1 MSTSTTHSVPCISR
15 RALVWSRLSDFFEL
29 SKPRIA
35 TLVLVVVAVS
45 AFVASGGMPQPWTLI
60 HTLIGTA
67 LIAASASAFNQVM
80 ERRTDALMDRTADR
94 PLPSGRL
101 HVGQTMTFGVVTLV
115 LGTGYL
121 AVLVNL
127 LTAMF
132 GLLTWLLYVVCY
144 TPLKSRTSANTAV
157 GAVAGAL
164 PVLIGWAS
172 ADASFSFAGGPMS
185 GGMRV
190 AALFL
195 ILYLWQFPHFMA
207 IAWIYRRQY
216 ADAGLQMLTV
226 VEPSGQRAGL
236 QSILAA
242 LALPPISV
250 LPALYLP
257 GAVSYSI
264 GALTLGIVYLGASI
278 WFCWRRDEL
287 TARTLLHTSLIYLPA
302 LLVLLTMS
310 IVSGQ

>member
-1 MSTSTTHSVPCISR
+1 
-15 RALVWSRLSDFFEL
+15 VWWTRIADYLEL

-35 TLVLVVVAVS
+35 SLVLVVVAVS
-45 AFVASGGMPQPWTLI
+45 AFVASGGLPEPWMLGN
-60 HTLIGTA
+60 TLIGTA
-67 LIAASASAFNQVM
+67 FIAASASALNQLL

-94 PLPSGRL
+94 PLPAGRL
-101 HVGQTMTFGVVTLV
+101 HVRQTLTFGIVTLV
-115 LGTGYL
+115 LGVGYL
-121 AVLVNL
+121 AWLVNP
-127 LTAMF
+127 LTALL
-132 GLLTWLLYVVCY
+132 GLATWVLYVVCY

-164 PVLIGWAS
+164 PVLIGWAG
-172 ADASFSFAGGPMS
+172 ANASFSLEGGPLP
-185 GGMRV
+185 GGIRV

-216 ADAGLQMLTV
+216 GDAGLQMLTV
-226 VEPSGQRAGL
+226 VEPSGHRAGL
-236 QSILAA
+236 QSLLAA

-257 GAVSYSI
+257 GAITYSI
-264 GALTLGIVYLGASI
+264 GALTLGIVYLGAST
-278 WFCWRRDEL
+278 WFCWRRDER

-302 LLVLLTMS
+302 LLILLTMS
-310 IVSGQ
+310 VVSGQ

>member
-1 MSTSTTHSVPCISR
+1 MSTSTTHSVGCVSR
-15 RALVWSRLSDFFEL
+15 RAWIWSRIGDFCEL
-29 SKPRIA
+29 SKPRIG
-35 TLVLVVVAVS
+35 TLVLIVVAVS
-45 AFVASGGMPQPWTLI
+45 AFVASGGMPEPWVLI
-60 HTLIGTA
+60 HTLIATA
-67 LIAASASAFNQVM
+67 LIAASASTLNQVM
-80 ERRTDALMDRTADR
+80 ERRTDALMQRTADR
-94 PLPSGRL
+94 PLPAGRMPIS
-101 HVGQTMTFGVVTLV
+101 QTISFGIATLV
-115 LGTGYL
+115 LGIGYFAL
-121 AVLVNL
+121 FVNW
-127 LTAMF
+127 LTAML
-132 GLLTWLLYVVCY
+132 GLLTWVLYVVCY

-172 ADASFSFAGGPMS
+172 ADASFSLSGGPMP
-185 GGMRV
+185 GGVRV

-207 IAWIYRRQY
+207 IAWIYRGQY
-216 ADAGLQMLTV
+216 AAAGLQMLTV

-236 QSILAA
+236 QSLLAA

-257 GAVSYSI
+257 GAVTYVI
-264 GALTLGIVYLGASI
+264 GALTLGIVYLGASV

-287 TARTLLHTSLIYLPA
+287 TARTLLHASLIYLPA

-310 IVSGQ
+310 VVSGQ